1 MTESK
6 RVVVTG
12 LGCVSPLGNTVAE
25 TWEKGSQGQSGI
37 DRIEKFDPSEM
48 RCQIAGEVRNFEL
61 PDLVP
66 PKEAKKMDLFIHYAI
81 AATQEALQDAALEI
95 TEPLEEEV
103 GISMGV
109 GIGGLGCI
117 EKYTKI
123 LLEQGPKR
131 VSPFFIP
138 MTLSNLA
145 PGQVSLLFRARNYS
159 ACSVSACASSNHA
172 IGTAMRHIERGD
184 AKVMISGGAESSVT
198 PLGIA
203 GFAAM
208 HALSTRNEE
217 PQKASRPYDTGRD
230 GFVMGEGAGMLILE
244 EYEFAK
250 QRGARIYCELVGYGA
265 SSDAF
270 HITAPSTEGP
280 AHAVKIAVKD
290 AGIESEKIDYI
301 NTHGTSTPA
310 GDINELKALK
320 LALGDGIANHTSVSS
335 TKSMTG
341 HLLGA
346 AAAIEAVF
354 CVKALHHSYI
364 PPTININE
372 LDPECDFDVTPNEGR
387 SREIDVAMSNSFG
400 FGGTNASVIFRKM
413 HS

>member
-1 MTESK
+1 MTETK

-12 LGCVSPLGNTVAE
+12 LGCISPLGNTVPE
-25 TWEKGSQGQSGI
+25 TWESGSCGKSGI
-37 DRIEKFDPSEM
+37 GRIEKFNASDM
-48 RCQIAGEVRNFEL
+48 RCQIAGEIRNFEL
-61 PDLVP
+61 PNLVS

-81 AATQEALQDAALEI
+81 AATQEALQDAGLEI
-95 TEPLEEEV
+95 TESLEEGV

-109 GIGGLGCI
+109 VIGGLGCI

-208 HALSTRNEE
+208 HALSTRNDE
-217 PQKASRPYDTGRD
+217 PQKASRPYDTSRD
-230 GFVMGEGAGMLILE
+230 GFVMGEGSGMLILE

-280 AHAVKIAVKD
+280 AKAVKIAVKD
-290 AGIESEKIDYI
+290 AGIEPGRIDYI

-320 LALGDGIANHTSVSS
+320 LALGEDISNQTSISS

-354 CVKALHHSYI
+354 CIKALHHSFI
-364 PPTININE
+364 PPTINIDD

-387 SREIDVAMSNSFG
+387 TREIDVAMSNSFG

-413 HS
+413 ES

>member
-1 MTESK
+1 MENSK

-12 LGCVSPLGNTVAE
+12 LGCVCPLGNNVEQSWDSCT
-25 TWEKGSQGQSGI
+25 KGVSGI
-37 DRIEKFDPSEM
+37 ERIQSFDPSDY
-48 RCQIAGEVRNFEL
+48 RCQIAGEIKDFEL
-61 PDLVP
+61 PELIP

-81 AATQEALQDAALEI
+81 TATQEALQDADLKI
-95 TEPLEEEV
+95 TEDLEEDAGV
-103 GISMGV
+103 SMGV

-117 EKYTKI
+117 ERYSKI
-123 LLEQGPKR
+123 LQEQGPKR

-172 IGTAMRHIERGD
+172 LGTAMRLIQRGD

-217 PQKASRPYDTGRD
+217 PSRASRPYDIGRD

-244 EYEFAK
+244 EYEFARN
-250 QRGARIYCELVGYGA
+250 RGARIYCQLAGYGA

-270 HITAPSTEGP
+270 HITAPSKEGP
-280 AHAVKIAVKD
+280 AKAMEMAVSD
-290 AGIESEKIDYI
+290 AGIRPEQLNYI
-301 NTHGTSTPA
+301 NTHGTSTPV
-310 GDINELKALK
+310 GDINELKGIK
-320 LALGDGIANHTSVSS
+320 LALGEDCSKNTCLSS

-354 CVKALHHSYI
+354 SIKAIHHQFI
-364 PPTININE
+364 PPTINIDE
-372 LDPECDFDVTPNEGR
+372 LDPECDFDITPNEGR
-387 SREIDVAMSNSFG
+387 SCNVQVAMSNSFG
-400 FGGTNASVIFRKM
+400 FGGTNASVVFQKLN
-413 HS
+413 